1 MYDSS
6 VSGGPSDN
14 VGSDTSKVE
23 GLHIDFSFQI
33 ILLLSEFRLT
43 SCDLTLLIMEGML
56 NKAKETIFKQYE
68 EVLPRVAKST
78 SFYRPD
84 VGTPQSRSTDIPNI

>member
-1 MYDSS
+1 
-6 VSGGPSDN
+6 
-14 VGSDTSKVE
+14 
-23 GLHIDFSFQI
+23 
-33 ILLLSEFRLT
+33 
-43 SCDLTLLIMEGML
+43 MEGML

-84 VGTPQSRSTDIPNI
+84 AATPKSRSIDIPNI

>member
-1 MYDSS
+1 
-6 VSGGPSDN
+6 
-14 VGSDTSKVE
+14 
-23 GLHIDFSFQI
+23 
-33 ILLLSEFRLT
+33 
-43 SCDLTLLIMEGML
+43 MEGML

-84 VGTPQSRSTDIPNI
+84 AATPKSRSTDIPNIQGSHELEKREMPLLSL